1 MSRKQALN
9 LDAIEI
15 APPDEPAPAE
25 PVAPPPAAPVP
36 VPQVKHSSAPPVAL
50 PLVPKGGS
58 SAPPIDP
65 PAVPRRVERKVPVNV
80 RIDESVADRLH
91 ALAYHARREKQE
103 IVQTALEAYLA
114 SEGA

>member
-15 APPDEPAPAE
+15 APPAEPAPAE
-25 PVAPPPAAPVP
+25 PVAPPSAAPVP
-36 VPQVKHSSAPPVAL
+36 VPRTEQGLAPPVAL
-50 PLVPKGGS
+50 PHVPKGGN
-58 SAPPIDP
+58 SATIAP

-80 RIDESVADRLH
+80 RINESVADRLH

>member
-15 APPDEPAPAE
+15 APSAEPAPGE
-25 PVAPPPAAPVP
+25 PVAPPPAAPIP
-36 VPQVKHSSAPPVAL
+36 VPQAEHSLAPPVAP
-50 PLVPKGGS
+50 PLVPKVGS
-58 SAPPIDP
+58 SAPIAP

-103 IVQTALEAYLA
+103 IVQTALETYLA

>member
-15 APPDEPAPAE
+15 APPVEPAPAD
-25 PVAPPPAAPVP
+25 PTVPPPAAAVSAS
-36 VPQVKHSSAPPVAL
+36 QTEHSPATLVAL
-50 PLVPKGGS
+50 PLVPREVS
-58 SAPPIDP
+58 SAPIAP

-80 RIDESVADRLH
+80 RINESVADRLH

-114 SEGA
+114 SQGA

>member
-15 APPDEPAPAE
+15 APPAEPAPAG
-25 PVAPPPAAPVP
+25 PVAPPPAVPVP
-36 VPQVKHSSAPPVAL
+36 VPQAEHSSAPPVAL
-50 PLVPKGGS
+50 PLVPRGGS
-58 SAPPIDP
+58 SVPIAP

-114 SEGA
+114 SQNA

>member
-15 APPDEPAPAE
+15 APPAEPAPAE
-25 PVAPPPAAPVP
+25 PVAPLPAAPVS
-36 VPQVKHSSAPPVAL
+36 VPQAEQSPAPSVAL
-50 PLVPKGGS
+50 PLVPKEGR
-58 SAPPIDP
+58 SAPIVP

-103 IVQTALEAYLA
+103 IVQAALEAYLA
-114 SEGA
+114 SQGA

>member
-15 APPDEPAPAE
+15 APPAEPAPAD
-25 PVAPPPAAPVP
+25 PTAPPPAAPVSAS
-36 VPQVKHSSAPPVAL
+36 QTEHSPAPIA
-50 PLVPKGGS
+50 
-58 SAPPIDP
+58 P

-80 RIDESVADRLH
+80 RINESVADRLH

-114 SEGA
+114 SQGA